1 MRHLG
6 TVELE
11 TDRLLL
17 RRLLPQDAPQ
27 MYANWASDPAV
38 TRFLRWEPHKSPAE
52 TRELL
57 SAWAELYPN
66 PDYYQWAI
74 AEKATGQVF
83 GSISLCNALLGEP
96 QQKARWPE
104 LDLSGGIWE
113 PGYCIGQQWWDK
125 GFTTEALQAVV
136 DFWFGQVEGDFLTCC
151 HAVPNPASG
160 RVMEKAGF
168 VYHHDDVYHKFD
180 GTPVECRCY
189 LLTKDRYD
197 NRKDLL

>member
-1 MRHLG
+1 MHHTG
-6 TVELE
+6 TPELE

-27 MYANWASDPAV
+27 MYENWANDPAV

-66 PDYYQWAI
+66 PDYYQWAMV
-74 AEKATGQVF
+74 EKATGQVF
-83 GSISLCNALLGEP
+83 GSISVYNALLGEP
-96 QQKARWPE
+96 QQRVKWPGLE
-104 LDLSGGIWE
+104 LSGGIWE
-113 PGYCIGQQWWDK
+113 PGYCI
-125 GFTTEALQAVV
+125 AV
-136 DFWFGQVEGDFLTCC
+136 Q
-151 HAVPNPASG
+151 NPASG

-168 VYHHDDVYHKFD
+168 VYHHNDVYHKFD

-189 LLTKDRYD
+189 LLTKERYD